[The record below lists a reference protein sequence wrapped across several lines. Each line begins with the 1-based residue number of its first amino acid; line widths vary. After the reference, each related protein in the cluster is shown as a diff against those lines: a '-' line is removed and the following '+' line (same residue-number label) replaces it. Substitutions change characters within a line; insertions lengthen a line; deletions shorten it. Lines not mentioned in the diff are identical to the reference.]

1 MNRLVQG
8 DVGSGKTVVALI
20 AMFNVVKNRYQATL
34 MVPTEILANQHYLE
48 AKKLLETTRYDVKC
62 AILIEKTGLDFE
74 SCRDLLLKY
83 QNNVAK
89 VIRQYKK

>member
-1 MNRLVQG
+1 MNWVFDINLRASDIIAIFALLVAG
-8 DVGSGKTVVALI
+8 LAALYARWSSI
-20 AMFNVVKNRYQATL
+20 
-34 MVPTEILANQHYLE
+34 E